1 MSSFLS
7 LKGTQETLSARNP
20 ETFLFPVS
28 DIFFSLVREE
38 KKCCKKFEQSV
49 LTFMTKY
56 ISLKAKRKE
65 KKASRG
71 MGEEHDGENTNPL
84 GAK

>member
-1 MSSFLS
+1 
-7 LKGTQETLSARNP
+7 
-20 ETFLFPVS
+20 
-28 DIFFSLVREE
+28 
-38 KKCCKKFEQSV
+38 
-49 LTFMTKY
+49 MTKY

>member
-1 MSSFLS
+1 MFSHGFKNKEEGEIDMSSFLS

-38 KKCCKKFEQSV
+38 KKM
-49 LTFMTKY
+49 L
-56 ISLKAKRKE
+56 
-65 KKASRG
+65 
-71 MGEEHDGENTNPL
+71 
-84 GAK
+84 

>member
-1 MSSFLS
+1 MFSHGFKNKKEGEIDMSSFLS

-38 KKCCKKFEQSV
+38 KKCFKKFEQSV
-49 LTFMTKY
+49 LTFMAKY

-65 KKASRG
+65 KKKS
-71 MGEEHDGENTNPL
+71 
-84 GAK
+84 